1 MALGRVPLESV
12 DPGEAVAAQLTRELL
27 HLLQERQ
34 KLTAANLLGNMI
46 LLTIRSAKLGR
57 CELNAQRESEWRI
70 GRMARFVR

>member
-12 DPGEAVAAQLTRELL
+12 DPGEAVAANLTSELL

-46 LLTIRSAKLGR
+46 LILQLGQPS
-57 CELNAQRESEWRI
+57 L
-70 GRMARFVR
+70 GDAR

>member
-34 KLTAANLLGNMI
+34 KLTAVNLLGNMI
-46 LLTIRSAKLGR
+46 LISLLTNR
-57 CELNAQRESEWRI
+57 
-70 GRMARFVR
+70 